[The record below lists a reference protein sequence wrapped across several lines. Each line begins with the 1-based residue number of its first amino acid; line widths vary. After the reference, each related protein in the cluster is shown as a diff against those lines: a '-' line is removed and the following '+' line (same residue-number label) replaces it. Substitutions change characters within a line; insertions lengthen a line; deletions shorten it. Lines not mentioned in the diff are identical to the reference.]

1 MARITKVRLESGEE
15 RDALELDFEI
25 QAEQWNEYK
34 LLDGGRVRLKTS
46 AIKILRVLDTEGN
59 PAYTPDGDPLVWV
72 RHNTYIASSE

>member
-72 RHNTYIASSE
+72 RHSTYIASSE

>member
-1 MARITKVRLESGEE
+1 MPRITKVRLDNGEE

-46 AIKILRVLDTEGN
+46 AIKILRVLDTEGK
-59 PAYTPDGDPLVWV
+59 PAFTPDGDPLVWV